1 MNTPSKSRSIL
12 GAAFTLGV
20 LAFVAAH
27 PALAAD
33 DVFASGKEI
42 IKATAGKGSTI
53 ETAMLGT
60 GLAGALVTGL
70 MTRNWFAAGGGFV
83 AGNIL
88 WTVAAPMV
96 GLA

>member
-1 MNTPSKSRSIL
+1 MKKLSKPHSFL

-20 LAFVAAH
+20 LTFFAAH

-33 DVFASGKEI
+33 DVFAAGKEI
-42 IKATAGKGSTI
+42 IKATAGKGSAI
-53 ETAMLGT
+53 EMAMLGT
-60 GLAGALVTGL
+60 GLASGLVTGL

-88 WTVAAPMV
+88 WAVGAPMV
-96 GLA
+96 GFA